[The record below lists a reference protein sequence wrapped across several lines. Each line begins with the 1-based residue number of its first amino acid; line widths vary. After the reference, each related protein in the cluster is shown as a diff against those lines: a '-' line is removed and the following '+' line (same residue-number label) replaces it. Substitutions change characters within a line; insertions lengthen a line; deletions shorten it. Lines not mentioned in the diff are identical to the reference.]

1 MGFRILHNKEPH
13 FLAIIS
19 INKQFLQLVQGKIV
33 MYNNSRACC
42 FGSSLQRK
50 VCAIRARGGIPPT
63 IIYNIIKERLYMK
76 VFMDKDFLLETPTA
90 QHLYHDYSAK
100 LPIVDYHCHIPPQ
113 EIYEDRRFENIAQVW
128 LGGHQVLADGSDYYF
143 GDHYKWRVMRS
154 NGVPE
159 EYITG
164 DKPDRERFQK
174 FAESLEMAIG
184 NPMYT
189 WCHLELKKYFGYE
202 GVLNGETAEE
212 VWNLC
217 NDKLQHDPKLTVRG
231 LIEQSNVAM
240 VGTTDDP
247 IDSLEWHKKI
257 KEDPTIKV
265 VVAPSFRPDKA
276 LNIRKEGFADYIH
289 KLEKVVGRKFAC
301 ANCVVSALEERL
313 KFFVE
318 MGCRASDHGLDYIPF
333 AETNAEKATAA
344 FKKAMAGETL
354 TKEEGDEYTTYLLLK
369 LGALYKKHNVVMQM
383 HYSCLRNVNDKMYRK
398 LGPDTGFDMIAVTD
412 CSATISSLLSALT
425 KEDACPKV
433 ILYSLNPADFD
444 MLGTILGAF
453 QDDEIPGKIQLGSA
467 WWFCDTDDGMYQQMK
482 TLARL
487 GLLGN
492 FIGMLTDSRSFL
504 SYTRHE
510 LFRRLMCNLI
520 GGWVENGQY
529 PNDDKALKQIVEG
542 ISYYNAK
549 RYFNL

>member
-1 MGFRILHNKEPH
+1 
-13 FLAIIS
+13 
-19 INKQFLQLVQGKIV
+19 
-33 MYNNSRACC
+33 
-42 FGSSLQRK
+42 
-50 VCAIRARGGIPPT
+50 
-63 IIYNIIKERLYMK
+63 MK
-76 VFMDKDFLLETPTA
+76 AFMDKDFLLETPTA
-90 QHLYHDYSAK
+90 QHLYHDYAARM
-100 LPIVDYHCHIPPQ
+100 PICDYHCHIPPQ

-174 FAESLEMAIG
+174 FAEALEMAIG

-189 WCHLELKKYFGYE
+189 WCHLELKKYFGYD
-202 GVLNGETAEE
+202 GVLNGDTAEE

-217 NDKLQHDPKLTVRG
+217 NDKLQNDPNMTVRG
-231 LIEQSNVAM
+231 LIAQSNVAM

-257 KEDPTIKV
+257 KEDPAIQV

-276 LNIRKEGFADYIH
+276 LNIHKAGFVEYIH
-289 KLEKVVGRKFAC
+289 KLEEVVGRKFAC
-301 ANCVVSALEERL
+301 ANCVAKALEERL
-313 KFFVE
+313 QFFVE
-318 MGCRASDHGLDYIPF
+318 MGCRAADHGLDYVPYVDDPDL
-333 AETNAEKATAA
+333 ATTA
-344 FKKAMAGETL
+344 FKKAMAGEEVS
-354 TKEEGDEYTTYLLLK
+354 KEERDAYITFLLVACAK
-369 LGALYKKHNVVMQM
+369 MYKKYNVVMQV
-383 HYSCLRNVNDKMYRK
+383 HYSCLRNPNAKMLRK

-412 CSATISSLLSALT
+412 ASVTLSTLMSKLT
-425 KEDACPKV
+425 ETDELPRM
-433 ILYSLNPADFD
+433 ILYSLNPSDFD
-444 MLGTILGAF
+444 MLGTMIGSF
-453 QDDEIPGKIQLGSA
+453 QGDEVPGKIQLGSA
-467 WWFCDTDDGMYQQMK
+467 WWFCDTNDGMYQQMR

-510 LFRRLMCNLI
+510 LFRRLMCNLV
-520 GGWVENGQY
+520 GEWVENGEY
-529 PNDDKALKQIVEG
+529 PNDEKTLKKIVEG
-542 ISYYNAK
+542 ISYNNAK
-549 RYFNL
+549 RYFGL

>member
-1 MGFRILHNKEPH
+1 MLFWVI
-13 FLAIIS
+13 FTA
-19 INKQFLQLVQGKIV
+19 QG
-33 MYNNSRACC
+33 MCYQ
-42 FGSSLQRK
+42 GP
-50 VCAIRARGGIPPT
+50 GGIPPT

-76 VFMDKDFLLETPTA
+76 AFMDKDFLLETPTA

-289 KLEKVVGRKFAC
+289 KLEEVVGRKFAC

-313 KFFVE
+313 EFFVE

-453 QDDEIPGKIQLGSA
+453 QDDENPRQDPAGLRLVVLRHRRRHVPADEDPGPLGPAGQLHRYADRQPQLPELHPPRTVPPPDVQPHRQLGRERPVPQRREVSEE
-467 WWFCDTDDGMYQQMK
+467 DRRGHQ
-482 TLARL
+482 
-487 GLLGN
+487 LL
-492 FIGMLTDSRSFL
+492 
-504 SYTRHE
+504 
-510 LFRRLMCNLI
+510 
-520 GGWVENGQY
+520 
-529 PNDDKALKQIVEG
+529 
-542 ISYYNAK
+542 
-549 RYFNL
+549 

>member
-1 MGFRILHNKEPH
+1 
-13 FLAIIS
+13 
-19 INKQFLQLVQGKIV
+19 
-33 MYNNSRACC
+33 
-42 FGSSLQRK
+42 
-50 VCAIRARGGIPPT
+50 
-63 IIYNIIKERLYMK
+63 MK
-76 VFMDKDFLLETPTA
+76 AFMDKEFMLQSPTA
-90 QHLYHDYSAK
+90 QHLYHAYAEDM
-100 LPIVDYHCHIPPQ
+100 PICDYHCHIPPR
-113 EIYEDRRFENIAQVW
+113 EIYENRRFDNIAQVW
-128 LGGHQVLADGSDYYF
+128 LGGRNPDGSYF

-174 FAESLEMAIG
+174 FAEALPMAIG
-184 NPMYT
+184 NPMYHWT
-189 WCHLELKKYFGYE
+189 NLELHTFFGYD
-202 GVLNGETAEE
+202 GVLNGDTAEE

-231 LIEQSNVAM
+231 LIEQSNVAFI
-240 VGTTDDP
+240 GTTDDP

-257 KEDPTIKV
+257 KEDPTIKFT
-265 VVAPSFRPDKA
+265 VAPSFRPDKA
-276 LNIRKEGFADYIH
+276 LNINKPGFAEYMG
-289 KLEKVVGRKFAC
+289 KLAAAVGKEKLAC
-301 ANCVVSALEERL
+301 INCVTSALTDRIE
-313 KFFVE
+313 FFAE

-492 FIGMLTDSRSFL
+492 FVGMLTDSRSFL
-504 SYTRHE
+504 SYTRHDY
-510 LFRRLMCNLI
+510 FRRILCNLI
-520 GGWVENGQY
+520 GQWVEDGEY
-529 PNDDKALKQIVEG
+529 PNDEKALEKIVKG
-542 ISYYNAK
+542 ICFDNAK

>member
-1 MGFRILHNKEPH
+1 
-13 FLAIIS
+13 
-19 INKQFLQLVQGKIV
+19 
-33 MYNNSRACC
+33 
-42 FGSSLQRK
+42 
-50 VCAIRARGGIPPT
+50 
-63 IIYNIIKERLYMK
+63 MK
-76 VFMDKDFLLETPTA
+76 AFMDKEFMLQSPTA
-90 QHLYHDYSAK
+90 QHLYHAYAEDM
-100 LPIVDYHCHIPPQ
+100 PICDYHCHIPPR
-113 EIYEDRRFENIAQVW
+113 EIYENRRFDNIAQVW
-128 LGGHQVLADGSDYYF
+128 LGGRNPDGSYF

-174 FAESLEMAIG
+174 FAEALPMAIG
-184 NPMYT
+184 NPMYHWT
-189 WCHLELKKYFGYE
+189 NLELHTFFGYD
-202 GVLNGETAEE
+202 GVLNGDTAEE

-231 LIEQSNVAM
+231 LIEQSNVAFI
-240 VGTTDDP
+240 GTTDDP
-247 IDSLEWHKKI
+247 IDDLYWHQKI
-257 KEDPTIKV
+257 KEDPTIKFT
-265 VVAPSFRPDKA
+265 VAPSFRPDKA
-276 LNIRKEGFADYIH
+276 LNINKPGFAEYMG
-289 KLEKVVGRKFAC
+289 KLAAVVGKEKLAC
-301 ANCVVSALEERL
+301 INCVTDALTKRIE
-313 KFFVE
+313 FFAE

-520 GGWVENGQY
+520 GNWVENGQY
-529 PNDDKALKQIVEG
+529 PNDEKALQKIVEG